1 MGVVAL
7 ALLGIEMVYA
17 TLNSHA
23 LLYFGLLLT
32 DVLTLAIIV
41 AVVHPASSWNR
52 WLGVQPLRAIGLR
65 SYGIYLWGVVVLE
78 FTRPGVDVHWSSP
91 VLFVVRLVLIAGLVE
106 LSYRYIEMPVRRG
119 ALSRSYRE
127 LRTSDGDRRT
137 TIARRWTVAVAGGL
151 VLAVPLAA
159 FAVVAQPSKA
169 INGGQTKTG
178 GGNDLLTN
186 HGTLPPVPSSTPPSV
201 GTTPSTKPKP
211 GAHPVPASA
220 QFAGYP
226 KVWSKGYIV
235 TAIGDSVMLGANLAP
250 PGKPGLLQRSL
261 GHIVGPGVWVNA
273 VEGRQASLCA
283 DYLQLLQ
290 KDHQLGPIVIVHCGN
305 NGTISNH
312 FVSDVMHIAGPKR
325 HVMFMTD
332 KVERGWEIPNN
343 QLIESQA
350 KRYTNAKV
358 LDWYFFGTHANQNA
372 IFDSED
378 NGGLKLHLTQPYG
391 ATFYTNLVINTL
403 RKWGWLPY
411 RGALTPASP
420 CPWPRRSP
428 AAPRRPASW
437 PAASPCTAVRPSPT
451 TCSPRCHH
459 RRSRGCGAVA
469 PRRCSRLSSV
479 RGAAAACGRRR
490 WCGPGRVRRRH
501 RVR

>member
-17 TLNSHA
+17 TVDSHA
-23 LLYFGLLLT
+23 LFYFGLLLT

-78 FTRPGVDVHWSSP
+78 FTRPGIDVHWTWP
-91 VLFVVRLVLIAGLVE
+91 VLLVVRVVLIAGLVE

-119 ALSRSYRE
+119 ALSQSYRE
-127 LRTSDGDRRT
+127 LRSSDGARRT

-169 INGGQTKTG
+169 VNGGQTATG
-178 GGNDLLTN
+178 GGDQPLKT
-186 HGTLPPVPSSTPPSV
+186 HATLPPVPSSTPPSV
-201 GTTPSTKPKP
+201 GPVTTVKPRP
-211 GAHPVPASA
+211 GTHPTPSA
-220 QFAGYP
+220 QFTGYP

-235 TAIGDSVMLGANLAP
+235 TAVGDSVMLGANLAP
-250 PGKPGLLQRSL
+250 PNKPGLLQRSL

-273 VEGRQASLCA
+273 VEGRQASVCA
-283 DYLQLLQ
+283 QYLQLLEQ
-290 KDHQLGPIVIVHCGN
+290 DHQLGPVVIVHCGN

-312 FVSDVMHIAGPKR
+312 FVSDVMQIAGPKR

-343 QLIESQA
+343 QLIESQT
-350 KRYTNAKV
+350 KQYKNAKV

-391 ATFYTNLVINTL
+391 AKFYTNLVINTL
-403 RKWGWLPY
+403 RKWGWLPN
-411 RGALTPASP
+411 T
-420 CPWPRRSP
+420 
-428 AAPRRPASW
+428 
-437 PAASPCTAVRPSPT
+437 AAS
-451 TCSPRCHH
+451 
-459 RRSRGCGAVA
+459 
-469 PRRCSRLSSV
+469 
-479 RGAAAACGRRR
+479 
-490 WCGPGRVRRRH
+490 
-501 RVR
+501 